1 MKTKLMKI
9 LSFTALILVFG
20 AGVSLADDG
29 CRYPRG
35 NAHGHY
41 KHRVHHSYHH
51 YYAPPPPVYVEHHY
65 RPVVV
70 ERRYYYQE
78 PVRYLAPAPSGF
90 FLGISAADAGSAFS
104 FGISGR

>member
-1 MKTKLMKI
+1 MKTKLLKI
-9 LSFTALILVFG
+9 LSFSALILVFG
-20 AGVSLADDG
+20 SGISLADG
-29 CRYPRG
+29 YRHHRG
-35 NAHGHY
+35 HGHGHY

-51 YYAPPPPVYVEHHY
+51 YYAPPPPVYVEHCY

-70 ERRYYYQE
+70 ERRYYYEE

-90 FLGISAADAGSAFS
+90 FFGVSAADAGSAFS